1 MFGSADELQSI
12 AFVCESTVDWND
24 RPRRVAVLTAMI
36 TFTTFT
42 AWAALSVFA
51 AVWWVLILLA
61 VFVLISSTFQ

>member
-1 MFGSADELQSI
+1 M
-12 AFVCESTVDWND
+12 VDWND

-51 AVWWVLILLA
+51 AVWWVLILMT
-61 VFVLISSTFQ
+61 VFVLIRSASQ

>member
-1 MFGSADELQSI
+1 
-12 AFVCESTVDWND
+12 
-24 RPRRVAVLTAMI
+24 MI